1 MMADPQS
8 SDICSAPS
16 TSPDIWKKYL
26 LKKWISVSWY
36 FPYISL
42 FYINT
47 FCTLIHFWIIYLPL
61 PSLFKYHR
69 PHLAPAKINSHHH
82 LKAPHPGVEE
92 GPQVNTN
99 SLFWVFTFSLP
110 FQGKLLPPSVLLYVK
125 LGSSKHQ
132 MQLISNCH
140 PLRGLLLQE
149 NKLGLT
155 LGKTNDSQPGILEG
169 FCKANINRD
178 MKPKQ
183 LLCGFPPLMPI
194 PPAPILKPLVPFSH
208 LLPSGPNLL
217 WSLKQQ
223 TQDNASE
230 SSVSCP
236 ATPSECVPL
245 I

>member
-1 MMADPQS
+1 M
-8 SDICSAPS
+8 PS
-16 TSPDIWKKYL
+16 QTSLWWQILSLLTFAQHLVLHLIFEKKYL

-132 MQLISNCH
+132 MQLTSNCH
-140 PLRGLLLQE
+140 PLGELLLQE

-155 LGKTNDSQPGILEG
+155 LGKTNDSQTRHPRGILQS
-169 FCKANINRD
+169 KY
-178 MKPKQ
+178 K
-183 LLCGFPPLMPI
+183 
-194 PPAPILKPLVPFSH
+194 
-208 LLPSGPNLL
+208 
-217 WSLKQQ
+217 
-223 TQDNASE
+223 
-230 SSVSCP
+230 
-236 ATPSECVPL
+236 
-245 I
+245 